1 MEWVQTSSPSAMVD
15 SRTINSAI
23 ALVAATFGYQTIEFQ
38 EKAITFFSQT
48 LLPYFGKQQR

>member
-1 MEWVQTSSPSAMVD
+1 MQTSSPSAMVD
-15 SRTINSAI
+15 FRTINSAI